1 MKKIGCV
8 VFVQMTQMAGINI
21 FGKLRMKMAKFKK
34 YEVEIGTNGHIK
46 YKGKIIAILSAWC
59 RYEDLDEDSLYNQ
72 IIKQRG
78 RK

>member
-1 MKKIGCV
+1 
-8 VFVQMTQMAGINI
+8 MAE
-21 FGKLRMKMAKFKK
+21 FKK

-72 IIKQRG
+72 IIKQG
-78 RK
+78 ERKWRKPMLI